1 MSPYVC
7 PPQPSP
13 LTHFS
18 PPSLGAPINH
28 PLLGA
33 PPLNVSLHRTPLHK
47 PPYVSPLGAPL
58 WVTPPPYTSPHDAP
72 PPRCPPPNAV
82 QVGSGWE
89 VGYNI
94 NIAWT
99 GGGGPPIG
107 DVEYLTAF
115 RTVVMPIAREFAP
128 DVVLVSAG
136 FDAVEG
142 HLSPLWGYS
151 VTAKC
156 FGHLTKQLMTLAGGR
171 VVLALE
177 GGHDLTAIC
186 DASEACV
193 TALLGLELEP
203 LDASLLQ
210 QKPNVNAVATLE
222 KVIEIQSTAL
232 GSLKRGGAAVGC
244 SLLEAQSGES
254 EEAETVTAMALLSV
268 GAERGGTD
276 PNPRSAEE
284 PMEAEPVL

>member
-1 MSPYVC
+1 PDVLY
-7 PPQPSP
+7 
-13 LTHFS
+13 
-18 PPSLGAPINH
+18 I
-28 PLLGA
+28 
-33 PPLNVSLHRTPLHK
+33 SLHRYDNGNFFPG
-47 PPYVSPLGAPL
+47 SGAPEE
-58 WVTPPPYTSPHDAP
+58 
-72 PPRCPPPNAV
+72 
-82 QVGSGWE
+82 VGSGMG

-99 GGGGPPIG
+99 GGVDPPIG

-115 RTVVMPIAREFAP
+115 RTVVMPIATEFSP

-142 HLSPLWGYS
+142 HLSPLGGYS

-156 FGHLTKQLMTLAGGR
+156 FGHLTKQLMKLAGGR

-193 TALLGLELEP
+193 SALLGLELEP
-203 LDASLLQ
+203 LDPSLLQ

-222 KVIEIQSTAL
+222 KVIEIQSERPRPGGRAAL
-232 GSLKRGGAAVGC
+232 PGGSGILRRCEPKLPPATHLVPFRRRRGTGALRPA
-244 SLLEAQSGES
+244 A
-254 EEAETVTAMALLSV
+254 
-268 GAERGGTD
+268 
-276 PNPRSAEE
+276 P
-284 PMEAEPVL
+284 